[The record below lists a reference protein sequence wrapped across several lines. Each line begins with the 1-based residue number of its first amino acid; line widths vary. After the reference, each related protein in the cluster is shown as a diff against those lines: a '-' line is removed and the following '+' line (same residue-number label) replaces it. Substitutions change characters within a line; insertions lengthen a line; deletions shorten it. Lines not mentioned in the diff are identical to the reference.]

1 MYIKCL
7 NFNPRS
13 LTGATFDIH
22 VFSTQIRISI
32 HAPSRERRCCS
43 ISIGIPHIFQSTLP
57 RGSDYLTA
65 TELLS
70 IVEFQS
76 TLPRG
81 SDASALIKPLIRKD
95 FNPRSLAGAT
105 IPLVGLSRRSDYFN
119 PRSLAGATIPLN
131 LTCVRLAFQSTLPR
145 GSDGNQQRPLRG
157 NINFNPRSL
166 AGATLTVSVCT
177 IVVPV
182 FQSTLPRGSDLS
194 GGCGRSGSPA
204 DFNPRSLAGATMAAA
219 LRDKVKAEFQST
231 LPRGSD
237 VLCLYFRNIPTAI
250 SIHAPS
256 RERHRIQNDIR
267 IANEFQSTL
276 PRGSDCCCRLGCC
289 YFWISIHAPSR
300 ERLGLIGFCSSGN
313 AISIHAPSRERL
325 HINKIIL
332 HSKHFNPRSLAGATP
347 EFLGSH
353 SSMIFQST
361 LPRGSDGYGLPLY
374 SSAVNFNPRSLAG
387 ATVST
392 IIGYLTATISIHA
405 PSRERL
411 D

>member
-1 MYIKCL
+1 MLTTRNCH
-7 NFNPRS
+7 FNPRS

-22 VFSTQIRISI
+22 VFSTQISISI

-105 IPLVGLSRRSDYFN
+105 IPLVGLSRRSDY
-119 PRSLAGATIPLN
+119 
-131 LTCVRLAFQSTLPR
+131 
-145 GSDGNQQRPLRG
+145 
-157 NINFNPRSL
+157 FNPRSL

-276 PRGSDCCCRLGCC
+276 PRGSD
-289 YFWISIHAPSR
+289 
-300 ERLGLIGFCSSGN
+300 
-313 AISIHAPSRERL
+313 
-325 HINKIIL
+325 
-332 HSKHFNPRSLAGATP
+332 
-347 EFLGSH
+347 
-353 SSMIFQST
+353 
-361 LPRGSDGYGLPLY
+361 
-374 SSAVNFNPRSLAG
+374 
-387 ATVST
+387 
-392 IIGYLTATISIHA
+392 
-405 PSRERL
+405 
-411 D
+411 